1 LAGPAKNAAG
11 STPRTR
17 RECVGVSDEF
27 DMTGKVALVTG
38 SSRGLGYEMAK
49 AFARRGADVVV
60 TSRKAEACREVAA
73 EIEAMGRAALAH
85 ACHVGHWEELP
96 GLVEAAYD
104 RFGRVDVLVNNAGIA
119 PTAPTSVDVTED
131 LFDKTVG
138 VNFKGPFRLSAL
150 VGERMVEAGRGAIIN
165 ISSMAGSK
173 PSRAYPIYSG
183 AKAALN
189 IMTQCHALEF
199 GPKVRVNAIQCGPF
213 WTDIAKSWRE
223 EADKNSAA
231 ALRRIGRP
239 EEIATAALYLASD
252 KSSFTTGSVIQLD
265 GGTF

>member
-1 LAGPAKNAAG
+1 L
-11 STPRTR
+11 T
-17 RECVGVSDEF
+17 DEF

-38 SSRGLGYEMAK
+38 GSRGLGHEMAR
-49 AFARRGADVVV
+49 AFARHGADVIV
-60 TSRKAEACREVAA
+60 TSRKLEACREVAA
-73 EIEAMGRAALAH
+73 EIEALGRRALAH
-85 ACHVGHWEELP
+85 ACHVGHWDELAP
-96 GLVEAAYD
+96 LVDAAYAA
-104 RFGRVDVLVNNAGIA
+104 FGRIDVLVNNAGIA
-119 PTAPTSVDVTED
+119 PTAPSSMEVTED

-138 VNFKGPFRLSAL
+138 VDFKGPFRLSAL
-150 VGERMVEAGRGAIIN
+150 VGSRMFAAGQGAIIN
-165 ISSMAGSK
+165 ISSSAAVR
-173 PSRAYPIYSG
+173 PSAVYPVYSG

-189 IMTQCHALEF
+189 ILTQCHAMEF

-223 EADKNSAA
+223 EADRNSKG